1 VIPIKSE
8 TNPTRLGQQTL
19 VSTNDFT
26 PCQNIDRC
34 LNATKPIALC
44 RGGFNPANKVMAVAG
59 GKPAKRLP
67 S

>member
-8 TNPTRLGQQTL
+8 IDLARLGRQG
-19 VSTNDFT
+19 SDPANDFT
-26 PCQNIDRC
+26 PCQDINRS
-34 LNATKPIALC
+34 LNATKPITLC